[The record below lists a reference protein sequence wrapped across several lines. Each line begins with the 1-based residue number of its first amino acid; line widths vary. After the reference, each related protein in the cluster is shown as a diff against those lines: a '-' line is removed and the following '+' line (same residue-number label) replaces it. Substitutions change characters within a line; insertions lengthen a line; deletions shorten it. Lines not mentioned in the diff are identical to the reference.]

1 MEKPDPGRGQRR
13 TLPAFARWWPAA
25 LAAWG
30 LTLALLVGADGSP
43 GWQVLR
49 VAVVLAVTAAAAWL
63 WARTRLPGGAA
74 AVVCGT
80 VGVAVGIAI
89 GIRYLAVDGASW
101 RAMAGLLQ
109 LATGLVLLI
118 MGAVRTLSRVGRP
131 WWKIAAGLALALAV
145 VLVLWNM
152 TPALVAT
159 NVPPIAAGEASPADF
174 GLASRDVRFTAEDG
188 TGLFAWYVPSVNGA
202 ALVLRHGSG
211 STGSDALPQAEVL
224 ARHGYGVLVTDA
236 RGHGRSGGRAM
247 DFGWYGDSDI
257 RAAVSFLEAQ
267 PEVDAGRIGV
277 VGLSMGGEEAL
288 GAAAGDPRV
297 AAVVA
302 EGATARTDAD
312 KSWLPDVYGT
322 RGAFQLGLE
331 WVEYSL
337 ADLLTG
343 ASKPVALADAALAA
357 APRPVLLIVA
367 GEVSDEGHAADH
379 IRQKAPDNVAIWVV
393 EGAGH
398 TGGLS
403 AAPIDWETTVIGF
416 LDAALA
422 RP

>member
-159 NVPPIAAGEASPADF
+159 NVPPIPAGGDGPADF
-174 GLASRDVRFTAEDG
+174 GLAAREVHFAAVDG
-188 TGLFAWYVPSVNGA
+188 TDLFAWYIPSVNGA

-211 STGSDALPQAEVL
+211 STGSSVLPQAKVL
-224 ARHGYGVLVTDA
+224 AGHGYGVLVTDA

-247 DFGWYGDSDI
+247 DFGWYGDGDI
-257 RAAVSFLEAQ
+257 SAAVTFLEAQ

-277 VGLSMGGEEAL
+277 VGMSMGGEEAL

-302 EGATARTDAD
+302 EGATGRTDAD
-312 KSWLPDVYGT
+312 KSWLPEVYGA
-322 RGAFQLGLE
+322 RGRIQLGLE
-331 WVEYSL
+331 WIEYSL
-337 ADLLTG
+337 ADLLTS
-343 ASKPVALADAALAA
+343 ASKPIALADAAGAA

-367 GEVSDEGHAADH
+367 GEVEDEAHAADH
-379 IRQKAPDNVAIWVV
+379 IRRKAPQSVSVWTVD
-393 EGAGH
+393 GAGH

-403 AAPIDWETTVIGF
+403 AAPAEWESTVIGF
-416 LDAALA
+416 LDASLA